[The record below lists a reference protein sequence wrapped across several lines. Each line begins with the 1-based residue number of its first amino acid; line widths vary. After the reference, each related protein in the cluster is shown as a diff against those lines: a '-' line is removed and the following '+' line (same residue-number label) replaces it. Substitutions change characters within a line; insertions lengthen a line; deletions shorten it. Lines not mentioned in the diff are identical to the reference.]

1 MATIKS
7 ALTDDVVVNA
17 NIIETMAAGIVGG
30 IATPMIRAVIP
41 ATIPYSGLV
50 ADGIQIVGG
59 VMAGKAVGGSAGVVI
74 QNGLVIAAAADIGN
88 MLFAMVQSALTP
100 QQQQNT
106 NTNTTPNTVY

>member
-7 ALTDDVVVNA
+7 ALSDDVVRNA

-41 ATIPYSGLV
+41 ASIPYSGLV

-88 MLFAMVQSALTP
+88 MLFAMVQQALTP
-100 QQQQNT
+100 QQQNA

>member
-7 ALTDDVVVNA
+7 AFTDDVVRNA

-41 ATIPYSGLV
+41 ASIPYSGLV

-88 MLFAMVQSALTP
+88 MLFAMVQQALAP
-100 QQQQNT
+100 QQQSNT

>member
-7 ALTDDVVVNA
+7 ALSDDVVRNA

-41 ATIPYSGLV
+41 ASIPYSGLV

-59 VMAGKAVGGSAGVVI
+59 VMAGKAVGVI
-74 QNGLVIAAAADIGN
+74 LVNVHAIAETEVFT
-88 MLFAMVQSALTP
+88 L
-100 QQQQNT
+100 
-106 NTNTTPNTVY
+106 NTVIRQLRLRLNKPGLIRTQSKLFTDFC